1 MSRFIW
7 APAALAQAPFIRK
20 FYLLQRG
27 AVCLGAFLII
37 HAASAATINASARDG
52 SGKQLAGVL
61 IALQDASGKQI
72 AEQATDDN
80 GVARFGNVPA
90 GRYTVSGGRSA
101 GAAQS
106 IEVAETATANV
117 ALVITGAPKI
127 ATINVTA
134 ARLKEAQIAL
144 SPKVGTT
151 VYTID
156 QQLIDEYGKGAN
168 TPMNEVLLQLP
179 GVAQDSKAS
188 GSIHVRDEHAN
199 VQFRING
206 VTLPEGISG
215 FGQSVDSRFVDHI
228 DYVTGA
234 VPAQFGM
241 RTAGIVE
248 IQTKDGIDTA
258 PGGSVGV
265 LGGGHSLVQPS
276 VELVGGSSTL
286 NYYLTGNYLTSQQGI
301 ENPTPSK
308 NPIHDRTQ
316 QLQGFGYLSKLL
328 NDDTRLAFMLGSYQ
342 GRFQIPNNP
351 DQTAAFSL
359 AGVSNID
366 TGFNAI
372 PSSDLNQNQRE
383 QNQYVV
389 ASLQQK
395 RGALDYQGSLFYQY
409 SKLHYVPDPMGG
421 DLVYNGVASNVTRSN
436 NAVGVQLDAS
446 YQLDNAHTPRFGGSF
461 THQYTQS
468 KNTVQAFPTDDAG
481 NPTSDVPLTI
491 VDDSSKRGNLLGLY
505 VQDEWRVNPRFTVN
519 YGIRFDRVAAF
530 TTEQQW
536 SPRIN
541 ALFKITDA
549 TAIHA
554 GYARNFTPPPQ
565 ELVSQSSIGLYAN
578 TTNAPEVPFSD
589 VVKAERTNY
598 FDVGIAQKITTNWSM
613 TIDAYYKSITNLLD
627 EGQFGQALILTPFN
641 YAKGYAEGVEISTTF
656 SQDQWSGYVNFAIS
670 EAKGKNI
677 ISGQSLFGADE
688 LAYIADHYIYL
699 DHDQRYS
706 LSGGLNYR
714 FGNSRVSANVLAG
727 SGLRRTP
734 DGAPPNSGKL
744 PGYATAGVALIH
756 EWKDFV
762 SGSLEGR
769 VGVTNLFDKSY
780 LLRDGSGVGV
790 GAPQY
795 GGRRTWYVGLA
806 QRF

>member
-1 MSRFIW
+1 MPRSFRARGVRAACLI
-7 APAALAQAPFIRK
+7 AISIAMQSALAGTIDASIKDRDNNP
-20 FYLLQRG
+20 
-27 AVCLGAFLII
+27 AVGVALTLI
-37 HAASAATINASARDG
+37 
-52 SGKQLAGVL
+52 
-61 IALQDASGKQI
+61 DASGRAISQ
-72 AEQATDDN
+72 QTTDAK
-80 GVARFGNVPA
+80 GFARFNGIPA
-90 GRYTVSGGRSA
+90 GRYKLAA
-101 GAAQS
+101 GDMAAPSSTQEV
-106 IEVAETATANV
+106 EVAETGTAN
-117 ALVITGAPKI
+117 ALLTLPGEHRI
-127 ATINVTA
+127 ARIEVSA

-156 QQLIDEYGKGAN
+156 QALIDEYGKGAN
-168 TPMNEVLLQLP
+168 TQMNEVLLQLP

-215 FGQSVDSRFVDHI
+215 FGQAVDSRFVDHI

-248 IQTKDGIDTA
+248 IQTKDGINTE
-258 PGGSVGV
+258 PGGSIGI
-265 LGGGHSLVQPS
+265 LGGSHGLVQPS
-276 VELVGGSSTL
+276 VEFLGSSGSL
-286 NYYLTGNYLTSQQGI
+286 NYYFTGNYLTSQQGI
-301 ENPTPSK
+301 ENPTPSTDA
-308 NPIHDRTQ
+308 IHDRTQ
-316 QLQGFGYLSKLL
+316 QLQGFEYVSKLL
-328 NDDTRLAFMLGSYQ
+328 DADTRVALMLSTYQ
-342 GRFQIPNNP
+342 GKFQIPNNP
-351 DQTAAFSL
+351 DQTAAYSL

-366 TGFNAI
+366 TGFNAV
-372 PSSDLNQNQRE
+372 PSANLDQNQRE

-389 ASLQQK
+389 ATLQQK
-395 RGALDYQGSLFYQY
+395 HGALDYQASVFYQY
-409 SKLHYVPDPMGG
+409 SKIHYVPDPQGG
-421 DLVYNGVASNVTRSN
+421 DLVYNGVASDVTRTNS
-436 NAVGVQLDAS
+436 AAGLQVDAS
-446 YQLDNAHTPRFGGSF
+446 YRLNDEHTPRFGGQF

-468 KNTVQAFPTDDAG
+468 NNTVQAFPTDDAG

-491 VDDSSKRGNLLGLY
+491 IDNSSKNGNLLGLY
-505 VQDEWRVNPRFTVN
+505 VQDEWRINPSFTLN
-519 YGIRFDRVAAF
+519 YGIRFDRIAAF

-541 ALFKITDA
+541 ALYKITDD

-554 GYARNFTPPPQ
+554 GYARYFTPPPQ

-578 TTNAPEVPFSD
+578 TTNAPEIPYSD

-598 FDVGIAQKITTNWSM
+598 FDIGVAQKITANWSM
-613 TIDAYYKSITNLLD
+613 TIDAYYKDITNLLD

-641 YAKGYAEGVEISTTF
+641 YAKGYAEGVEVATTYA
-656 SQDQWSGYVNFAIS
+656 QGPWSSYLNLGIGK
-670 EAKGKNI
+670 AKGKNI
-677 ISGQSLFGADE
+677 ISGQSLFAVDE

-699 DHDQRYS
+699 DHDQRYTA
-706 LSGGLNYR
+706 SGGLTYS
-714 FGNSRVSANVLAG
+714 FGDTRLSGNVLAG
-727 SGLRRTP
+727 SGLRNTP

-744 PGYATAGVALIH
+744 AGYATVGIALIH
-756 EWKDFV
+756 EWKDF
-762 SGSLEGR
+762 SFGKLEGR
-769 VGVTNLFDKSY
+769 IGVNNLFDETY

-795 GGRRTWYVGLA
+795 GGRRTWFVALA